1 MRASCLKSTAA
12 MCRSA
17 VSAKSGQGV
26 DELLENVL
34 LQAEMLELKAADK
47 GPAKGLVIESRLDK
61 GRGPVASILVQS
73 GLLQKGDIVWPA
85 MFRPRPR
92 DDQRNG

>member
-17 VSAKSGQGV
+17 RCRPSAGQGV

-34 LQAEMLELKAADK
+34 LQAEMLELKA
-47 GPAKGLVIESRLDK
+47 PE
-61 GRGPVASILVQS
+61 
-73 GLLQKGDIVWPA
+73 
-85 MFRPRPR
+85 
-92 DDQRNG
+92 